1 MSDLAEVKRL
11 IEDQGRAWDE
21 FKKAND
27 ELIKAKADGKAV
39 GDLEAKVANLSA
51 ALDKIDEFKSN
62 VEEAITAMQRPGGDK
77 GEIDLA
83 TEVKAFN
90 DQRQA
95 NAEKFVAPV
104 DRDTFVSYKAAWSKF
119 ARKGFDALDSDER
132 KAMLAGD
139 DSNGGYLLPPAVTGR
154 IVSKT
159 FELSPIRQIV
169 TVQPISVNALEG
181 INDLDESSY
190 GWVSEVGSRADTTT
204 PTVGKYRIEA
214 AEMYAAPKATQT
226 LIDDSAVDIEM
237 WLAMKVADKFARVE
251 GAAFINGTGVGQPRG
266 FATYTTAATAD
277 ASRAWGTLEHVATS
291 NSADFP
297 SSNPGDTLFDLI
309 AKFKSV
315 YLQRAQ
321 WVTRREVIAKI
332 RKFKEATTNAY
343 MWQPGLQQGQPDR
356 LLGYPIVNAQDIPTL
371 AANSLSMWFGD
382 WQAAVTVVDR
392 IGMRT
397 LRDPFTSK
405 PYVIFY
411 STKRVG
417 SGVVDFEAIKAVKFG

>member
-1 MSDLAEVKRL
+1 MAVTVVTPASTTLLTTVGRVQAELGLTAGEDTDLLAGMIERASSAIARECRRVFGRETVTETLDGSGSRLLALSRTPIVSVASVTEDGVALAATEYAVEDAEAGALYRQ
-11 IEDQGRAWDE
+11 DGWGRAGGYRMWGTE
-21 FKKAND
+21 AFSSGYILPGSAST
-27 ELIKAKADGKAV
+27 LRYAV
-39 GDLEAKVANLSA
+39 
-51 ALDKIDEFKSN
+51 
-62 VEEAITAMQRPGGDK
+62 TY
-77 GEIDLA
+77 
-83 TEVKAFN
+83 T
-90 DQRQA
+90 
-95 NAEKFVAPV
+95 
-104 DRDTFVSYKAAWSKF
+104 
-119 ARKGFDALDSDER
+119 
-132 KAMLAGD
+132 
-139 DSNGGYLLPPAVTGR
+139 GGYLLPPAVTGR

-321 WVTRREVIAKI
+321 WVTRREVIGTSIPVLGLRPTRARLARTWNTPKPSCGI
-332 RKFKEATTNAY
+332 VVPSCRATVGTVVWEV
-343 MWQPGLQQGQPDR
+343 MSPTSPGLSRVCVGATPER
-356 LLGYPIVNAQDIPTL
+356 VHMHAFTCASCTPPICQIP
-371 AANSLSMWFGD
+371 ARW
-382 WQAAVTVVDR
+382 
-392 IGMRT
+392 
-397 LRDPFTSK
+397 
-405 PYVIFY
+405 
-411 STKRVG
+411 
-417 SGVVDFEAIKAVKFG
+417 